1 MLQVGDLASFA
12 MYSSLVGL
20 GFSGLSSFAAD
31 LSKGLASAERVF
43 DILDK
48 QPVVATE
55 EGARPTTTHGELA
68 LSNVWFRYPTREK
81 DVLRGI
87 NLTVQAGSTVA
98 LTGTSGGGKSTIV
111 ALLTRLYDPQQ
122 GSITLDSVDLST
134 VAPSWLRTVIGVVE
148 QDPVLFAGT
157 IADNIRFGRP
167 EATTKHVEAAASEAN
182 AHDFIKEF
190 PQGKQQHTVASCSVS
205 LFMH

>member
-1 MLQVGDLASFA
+1 

-48 QPVVATE
+48 QPVVAIE
-55 EGARPTTTHGELA
+55 EGARPTTATNGELV
-68 LSNVWFRYPTREK
+68 LNNVWFRYPTREK

-87 NLTVQAGSTVA
+87 NLRVQAGSTVA
-98 LTGTSGGGKSTIV
+98 LTGTSGGGKSTIA

-122 GSITLDSVDLST
+122 GLITLDGVDLST

-167 EATTKHVEAAASEAN
+167 EATTEHVEAAASEAN
-182 AHDFIKEF
+182 AHDFITEF
-190 PQGKQQHTVASCSVS
+190 PQGKQYAVASYTVS
-205 LFMH
+205 YSTCACRR